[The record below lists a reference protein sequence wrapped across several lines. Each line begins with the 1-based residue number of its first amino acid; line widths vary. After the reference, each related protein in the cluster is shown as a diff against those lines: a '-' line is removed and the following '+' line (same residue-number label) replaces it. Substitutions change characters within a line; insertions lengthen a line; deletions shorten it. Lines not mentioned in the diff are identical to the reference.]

1 MKRLRT
7 LLCLLCCALHFS
19 SAPAA
24 SADLPRMYPTYA
36 FQGTWTEIGKQTALH
51 FRDNIITTG
60 FVFENFIG
68 IGATE
73 ALAYYDE
80 IKAFI
85 PPEIIAQM
93 EGIALG
99 LNEYAS
105 IPYDT
110 AWQWVLIVNL
120 GFDLLN
126 LHKLEAAD
134 TAGCTAF
141 ALHSVDGTFLAHN
154 TDNSE
159 SNLEMGS
166 LIHYLPDNGDNAFL
180 SFFAPAF
187 VGASLAINEKG
198 LAVTYNVGGRN
209 KNPMAG
215 LPMLLKTRQVM
226 AECDNLTQ
234 AVNSFTGFLDQGGHY
249 GYATCNFLLVD
260 FKDDSMA
267 RLQVCSDEIRVSYGQ
282 ELKAGV
288 TFLAFTNEFD
298 DDFSP
303 RTSEDLENESV
314 ISSRARYQRLA
325 ELLPAFNN
333 YGLETCWHILSDTGD
348 NASTNNTIC
357 RRGEKTVTTIA
368 NIFTESTGYYTV
380 GPPCEYLSLYEGPVT
395 VDHDQPLTPAITGTV
410 KVWGLLPLAYGT
422 VTLKSL
428 SGTGTDL
435 KTCTDG
441 SGAFAFNNLDNGLY
455 FLLAGK
461 FFHLPGFAFATVDGT
476 EVAAVDIPL
485 FF

>member
-1 MKRLRT
+1 MKRLKT
-7 LLCLLCCALHFS
+7 FLGLVCFALQIS
-19 SAPAA
+19 GSAAA
-24 SADLPRMYPTYA
+24 ADLPRMYPAYA

-60 FVFENFIG
+60 FVFETFIG
-68 IGATE
+68 IGAAE
-73 ALAYYDE
+73 ALAYYDK
-80 IKAFI
+80 IKDLI
-85 PPEIIAQM
+85 PQQIIAQM

-134 TAGCTAF
+134 TPGCTAF
-141 ALHSVDGTFLAHN
+141 ALHSEDGIFLAHN

-166 LIHYLPDNGDNAFL
+166 LIHYRPDNGDNAFL

-198 LAVTYNVGGRN
+198 LALTYNVGGRN
-209 KNPMAG
+209 KNPLAG

-234 AVNSFTGFLDQGGHY
+234 AVDSFTGFLDRGGHY

-260 FKDDSMA
+260 FKDDTMA
-267 RLQVCSDEIRVSYGQ
+267 RLQVCSDEIRVTYGA
-282 ELKAGV
+282 ELKDGV

-303 RTSEDLENESV
+303 RTSEDLEKDSV
-314 ISSRARYQRLA
+314 ISSRARYQRLM
-325 ELLPAFNN
+325 EILPAFDR
-333 YGLETCWHILSDTGD
+333 YGLETCWTVLSDTAD

-357 RRGEKTVTTIA
+357 RRGEKTVTTLA

-380 GPPCEYLSLYEGPVT
+380 GPPCEYLSLYDGPMI
-395 VDHDQPLTPAITGTV
+395 VDHDQPVTAAITGTV
-410 KVWGLLPLAYGT
+410 TVWGLLPLPYAT

-441 SGAFAFNNLDNGLY
+441 SGGFTFNNLEIGQY

-461 FFHLPGFAFATVDGT
+461 FFHLPGFAFATVDGSAGT
-476 EVAAVDIPL
+476 TVAINL